1 MKCLPRLGA
10 VLAFFWLA
18 AAVWAQQ
25 ACPQPPALDRVSGKN
40 IFTDQQEIDLGD
52 AMADDLARDF
62 ALIDDPAL
70 TTHLEELGDRLA
82 QYLPPNHLRFRF
94 YLIELPEVNAFSL
107 SGGRIYVARKMVALT
122 HSDDELA
129 GVLAHEMGHIVTHQH
144 AIAMTRLL
152 KQVLGVTQVGDRADI
167 YDKFQRLLE
176 NEQRKLSHIS
186 SEGDEDQYIAD
197 QVALFAMARAGFAP
211 QAYVDLWDRFNATHG
226 NAGNWFTDLLGH
238 TKPEQKRLRELLKS
252 ASAMPA
258 ECARITPSSTAE
270 FEAWQAQVIASSSAA
285 HLESLPGLVVR
296 QKLAMPLRP
305 DINNLR
311 FSPDGKYVLAQ
322 DEGGI
327 HVLSREPF
335 EMLFFIEAPDADKA
349 QFSPDSKSIVFKS
362 PSLRVETW
370 DVAIEKRTSVHEVLL
385 RIGCLQSALSPDGR
399 YLACLDRELALQ
411 LVEVASGKE
420 LAFRKD
426 FFDVRSLDV
435 FLLFF
440 YELKGGSNMRLARL
454 LFSPDGKYFLAGT
467 TKTEFAYDLAANHDV
482 KMPSSIRNA
491 MHDEFTFVGGEQ
503 ILALNSFNP
512 AKSPLLKFPSGE
524 HLRDVQL
531 AYAMSLEPTAQAKY
545 VAVGPLKAG
554 KRGFM
559 DLTAGKVTG
568 VAKRGAGDA
577 YGGTVVYEELD
588 GRILLFDLSSSK
600 VLARAQLKQS
610 QLGYNRAIAVSPD
623 FNWLAASTGSRGAL
637 WDISANTRVQYVRAF
652 TGGWFA
658 DDNSFYA
665 DFPEKDQQERAVVEL
680 NQQGA
685 AAPVFSVGKLLAS
698 QEGPYL
704 LVRTPSK
711 DNPYQHKNWTYELRD
726 FRAKTTIWTR
736 HFPQEPPSLAWT
748 PDYKGVLL
756 GWSVETAAAHEELKE
771 FPEMKSSAEKEDMFY
786 ELVDLNSN
794 AVRSKLLVKT
804 NKSSFSVRS
813 AKVDGDWAVF
823 EVSGDRVLTYSLASG
838 KEQGHVFG
846 QAPAMSSAGGAYA
859 VSAGDGE
866 VNIYSLAD
874 SQLRGSY
881 KFLASVAYK
890 KFSADGKR
898 LFVLTRDQTAYVLDL
913 SSARQPSS
921 VALKK
926 EGCPILVALC
936 ATVWGFDF
944 LEDSIT
950 CTERQNPHPVPQKTR
965 NKDGAPCTDDRA
977 HRENNRVTTLWTLCP
992 LW

>member
-1 MKCLPRLGA
+1 MDPIKLVLLMKCPPRMGA
-10 VLAFFWLA
+10 VLAFLWLLA
-18 AAVWAQQ
+18 AAVWAQL
-25 ACPQPPALDRVSGKN
+25 ACPQPPALDRVTGKN
-40 IFTDQQEIDLGD
+40 IFNDQQEIDLGD

-62 ALIDDPAL
+62 ALIDDSAL
-70 TTHLEELGDRLA
+70 TAHLEELGGRLA

-107 SGGRIYVARKMVALT
+107 SGGRIYIARKMVALT
-122 HSDDELA
+122 QSDDELA

-152 KQVLGVTQVGDRADI
+152 KQVLGVTQVGERADI

-176 NEQRKLSHIS
+176 NEQRKPSHIIG
-186 SEGDEDQYIAD
+186 EGDEDQYIAD

-226 NAGNWFTDLLGH
+226 NTGNWFTDLLGH

-252 ASAMPA
+252 VSAMPG
-258 ECARITPSSTAE
+258 ECARISPSSTAE
-270 FEAWQAQVIASSSAA
+270 FEAWQAQVIASSSSI
-285 HLESLPGLVVR
+285 HVESLPGLLVR
-296 QKLAMPLRP
+296 QKLALPLRP
-305 DINNLR
+305 DVNNLR

-327 HVLSREPF
+327 HVLSRDPF
-335 EMLFFIEAPDADKA
+335 EVLFFIEAPDADKA

-362 PSLRVETW
+362 PSLRVERW
-370 DVAIEKRTSVHEVLL
+370 DIASQKRTAVHEVLL
-385 RIGCLQSALSPDGR
+385 RVGCLQSALSPDGR
-399 YLACLDRELALQ
+399 YLACLDKEFALQ
-411 LVEVASGKE
+411 LVEAESGKE
-420 LAFRKD
+420 LAYRKD

-440 YELKGGSNMRLARL
+440 FELEGGSNIRLARL
-454 LFSPDGKYFLAGT
+454 LFSPDGRYFLAGT
-467 TKTEFAYDLAANHDV
+467 TRTEFAYDLAANHDA

-491 MHDEFTFVGGEQ
+491 MHDEFTFVDSAHM
-503 ILALNSFNP
+503 LALNSFNP
-512 AKSPLLKFPSGE
+512 MKSPLLKFPTGE

-531 AYAMSLEPTAQAKY
+531 AYAMNLEPTAQARY

-559 DLTAGKVTG
+559 DLTTGKITG
-568 VAKRGAGDA
+568 VSKRGAGDA
-577 YGGTVVYEELD
+577 YDGMVVYEELD
-588 GRILLFDLSSSK
+588 GRILLFDMSSSK
-600 VLARAQLKQS
+600 VLARAQLTQS
-610 QLGYNRAIAVSPD
+610 QLGDNRTIAVSTD

-658 DDNSFYA
+658 EGNSFYA
-665 DFPEKDQQERAVVEL
+665 DFPEKDQQERAIVEL

-685 AAPVFSVGKLLAS
+685 ASPVFSVGKLQAG
-698 QEGPYL
+698 QEGPYV

-711 DNPYQHKNWTYELRD
+711 DNPYQRKNWTYELRD
-726 FRAKTTIWTR
+726 YRTKTTIWTR
-736 HFPQEPPSLAWT
+736 HFPQEPPSLAWA
-748 PDYKGVLL
+748 PDYKSVLM
-756 GWSVETAAAHEELKE
+756 GWSVESAAAHEELKQ
-771 FPEMKSSAEKEDMFY
+771 FPELKSSAEKEDMY
-786 ELVDLNSN
+786 CELVDLNSN
-794 AVRSKLLVKT
+794 TLNGKLLVKT
-804 NKSSFSVRS
+804 NKFSFSVRS
-813 AKVDGDWAVF
+813 AKVDGAWAAF

-846 QAPAMSSAGGAYA
+846 HAPTISSPGGVYA

-866 VNIYSLAD
+866 VNVYRLAD

-890 KFSADGKR
+890 RFSSDGKR

-913 SSARQPSS
+913 DAGQTQP
-921 VALKK
+921 ALVKAAK
-926 EGCPILVALC
+926 
-936 ATVWGFDF
+936 
-944 LEDSIT
+944 
-950 CTERQNPHPVPQKTR
+950 Q
-965 NKDGAPCTDDRA
+965 
-977 HRENNRVTTLWTLCP
+977 
-992 LW
+992 